1 MKPAFRL
8 RAGGAEVPVGD
19 RLLDLKATSTSDDAS
34 DTLELTLDNRD
45 AAVALPPPGG
55 ELEAWLGYAPSPR
68 YLGKFLFAD
77 LEVSFPP
84 LRLTLRATAADFGRA
99 STLKA
104 PRTRNWPERLT
115 LGRVAETLADAHG
128 YRARVAPALAA
139 VPVENLD
146 QSAESDLALL
156 ARLAAARGA
165 AAKADA
171 GHLLVVPRGAGTSVS
186 GKPLAAAIR
195 PEDALSARASH
206 RERTRYASATA
217 KYHDLNSGETETVT
231 AGAGEPVFEVRGLRP
246 TRAAAEA
253 AAEAALAD
261 RTRAAAELDLELP
274 GHPDLA
280 AETRLRLPGDWP
292 EGLAGEWT
300 ATRVAHSLGSSGYRT
315 RITAERP
322 PDAPSTP

>member
-8 RAGGAEVPVGD
+8 RAGDAEVPVGD

-34 DTLELTLDNRD
+34 DTLELTLDNRG

-68 YLGKFLFAD
+68 YLGRFLFAD

-104 PRTRNWPERLT
+104 PRTRNWPERTT
-115 LGRVAETLADAHG
+115 LGQVAKTLADAHG

-139 VPVENLD
+139 VAVENLD

-156 ARLAAARGA
+156 ARLAEARGA

-171 GHLLVVPRGAGTSVS
+171 RHLLVVPRGAGTTVS
-186 GKPLAAAIR
+186 GKPLTAAIR

-217 KYHDLNSGETETVT
+217 KYHDLDSGQTETAT
-231 AGAGEPVFEVRGLRP
+231 AGDGEPAFEVRGVRP
-246 TRAAAEA
+246 TRADAEA
-253 AAEAALAD
+253 AAEAALAT
-261 RTRAAAELDLELP
+261 RTRATAELDLELP

-280 AETRLRLPGDWP
+280 AETRLRLSRDWP
-292 EGLAGEWT
+292 EGLAGDWT
-300 ATRVAHSLGSSGYRT
+300 VTRVAHSLGASGYRT
-315 RITAERP
+315 RITAEQLPEAP
-322 PDAPSTP
+322 PNP